1 MTLSRTWTATSG
13 GITSSICRSTSA
25 TGSRSRRR
33 KRTRS
38 SKRFTTGGRGEPRG
52 RLVLAPDRDDWLGVA
67 SDLALRLDNDTNN
80 TSLALAIE
88 LSPGGDVLLF
98 PGDAQVG
105 NWLSWAELVWPKE
118 AKPED
123 ANAVTAERL
132 LARTVLYKVGH
143 HASHNATLRDKGLE
157 LMTSPHL
164 AAMIPV
170 DERVAREKK
179 KWDMP
184 FGPLLRRLEEK
195 TRGRVIRADRSAS
208 ALAAGPK
215 PERLTEDEWRTF
227 RDQLAADPENQLFV
241 EYRVPL
247 VARAA
252 AA

>member
-1 MTLSRTWTATSG
+1 M
-13 GITSSICRSTSA
+13 
-25 TGSRSRRR
+25 RR
-33 KRTRS
+33 KPDPFFQRS
-38 SKRFTTGGRGEPRG
+38 FTTGAAPASPADDHRSWRQIET
-52 RLVLAPDRDDWLGVA
+52 RLARRRVF
-67 SDLALRLDNDTNN
+67 DLALRLEIGTNN

-88 LSPGGDVLLF
+88 LSPSGNVLLF

-105 NWLSWAELVWPKE
+105 NWLSWAELAWPKE

-123 ANAVTAERL
+123 AAATTAERL

-179 KWDMP
+179 KWEMP

-195 TRGRVIRADRSAS
+195 TKGRVIRADRHPRARGRTQ
-208 ALAAGPK
+208 AGAVERSRV
-215 PERLTEDEWRTF
+215 ERL
-227 RDQLAADPENQLFV
+227 L
-241 EYRVPL
+241 
-247 VARAA
+247 
-252 AA
+252 